1 MFSKFRNAT
10 DKARKLAIEH
20 QNCLLPFIPC
30 FRNLINMVEQQN
42 SSSKVQASYELCR
55 KTFTPS
61 GAPPSS
67 SAIQKICSL
76 LDTFGPAD
84 VGLKEENRDD
94 RGHGMLGLNRLSSV
108 ARWAQPITYVDVYEC
123 DSFTMC
129 IFCFPTSSVIPLHDH
144 PSMTVFSK
152 VLYGSLHVKAYDW
165 VEPACYP
172 KSEPGYPAEFL
183 GISLLEKPTD
193 DVTAKMTN
201 GCVSL
206 AVRLAKLTVDKTLT
220 APCETSVLYPK
231 RGGNLHCFTAVTPCA
246 VLDILTPPYRED
258 VGRKCTYYHDYPFST
273 FSRGNGA
280 EIDDEKIDD
289 LAWLAEIDTPDDLYM
304 RQGAYTGPA
313 VQYHVIAES
322 KCNVQTGEAIEMLK
336 AADEVLEP
344 IISCKALS

>member
-67 SAIQKICSL
+67 SAIQKLCSL

-172 KSEPGYPAEFL
+172 KSKEPGYPA
-183 GISLLEKPTD
+183 
-193 DVTAKMTN
+193 A
-201 GCVSL
+201 
-206 AVRLAKLTVDKTLT
+206 
-220 APCETSVLYPK
+220 
-231 RGGNLHCFTAVTPCA
+231 
-246 VLDILTPPYRED
+246 
-258 VGRKCTYYHDYPFST
+258 
-273 FSRGNGA
+273 RGNGA

-313 VQYHVIAES
+313 VQTRCLNQSFHVKHYL
-322 KCNVQTGEAIEMLK
+322 KC
-336 AADEVLEP
+336 
-344 IISCKALS
+344 

>member
-172 KSEPGYPAEFL
+172 KSEPGYPA
-183 GISLLEKPTD
+183 
-193 DVTAKMTN
+193 
-201 GCVSL
+201 
-206 AVRLAKLTVDKTLT
+206 VRLAKLTVDKTLT

-313 VQYHVIAES
+313 VQGCRRGA
-322 KCNVQTGEAIEMLK
+322 
-336 AADEVLEP
+336 
-344 IISCKALS
+344 